1 MTPEYDFQPLNI
13 IEWEQKHGIFR
24 RQVNGMT
31 YIYCGNYPL
40 TCESIDRENR
50 ARYAREMDAKAH
62 DQQAEGRAE

>member
-1 MTPEYDFQPLNI
+1 MQKENFIPLNI

-24 RQVNGMT
+24 REVNGTT
-31 YIYCGNYPL
+31 YIYCSNYQR

-62 DQQAEGRAE
+62 EKQAEGRA